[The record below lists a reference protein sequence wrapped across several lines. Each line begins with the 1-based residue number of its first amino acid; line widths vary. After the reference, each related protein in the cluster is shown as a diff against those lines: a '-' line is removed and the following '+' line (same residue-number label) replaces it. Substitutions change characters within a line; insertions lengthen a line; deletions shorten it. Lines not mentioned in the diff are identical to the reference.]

1 MLITFV
7 LSHIPDPRMN
17 KRITLLKDKY
27 QTSLL
32 VWNRQTVNIWG
43 QIYTDIECKEISIKA
58 NYTSPLKRIV
68 PTCAFAIA
76 AIKHLCK
83 MNPKCLYTENVD
95 MLVICKIYS
104 FLKRAK
110 PTIIYEVADLNKLII
125 DQPRNLAL
133 KLLQKVIIF
142 VEKRLCRNVALLVL
156 TSDQFYKVY
165 YKDFFPKEKT
175 LIMPNMPN
183 LQSFSSYKPKVS
195 GKFTIGFIGMI
206 RYKVQMK
213 MLIRAVEKCQ
223 VNLLFAGAGLDDK
236 IEKLCNDISNI
247 EYYGKYDY
255 DTEIAFLYGKCDCI
269 YAVYDADLNNVKVA
283 LPNKLYEAIY
293 CELPIIVAEGTY
305 LAALVKEMG
314 VGIAVSH
321 TDVNELIFVLE
332 KLVKDKEYYNSFTS
346 ACQLHKQKINL
357 EFYNTQLKNYIG
369 ALLK

>member
-27 QTSLL
+27 QTSL
-32 VWNRQTVNIWG
+32 VFWNRKTVDIWK
-43 QIYTDIECKEISIKA
+43 QIHTDIERKEISIKA

-76 AIKHLCK
+76 AIKHLYK

-95 MLVICKIYS
+95 MLVICSIYS
-104 FLKRAK
+104 FLKRGK
-110 PTIIYEVADLNKLII
+110 PAIIYEIADLNKLII
-125 DQPRNLAL
+125 DQPRSLVVN
-133 KLLQKVIIF
+133 LLQKVIIYT
-142 VEKRLCRNVALLVL
+142 EMRLCRGVSLLVL
-156 TSDQFYKVY
+156 TSERFYEIY
-165 YKDFFPKEKT
+165 YKNFFPKNKT
-175 LIMPNMPN
+175 LILPNMPN
-183 LQSFSSYKPKVS
+183 LQAFFSYKPKVS
-195 GKFTIGFIGMI
+195 GKFTIGFIGVI
-206 RYKVQMK
+206 RYKEQMK
-213 MLIRAVEKCQ
+213 MLIKAAKKCQ
-223 VNLLFAGAGLDDK
+223 VNLLFAGTGLDDE
-236 IEKLCNDISNI
+236 IENLCKDIPNI
-247 EYYGKYDY
+247 KYYGKYDF
-255 DTEIAFLYGKCDCI
+255 DTEIASLYGKCDCI
-269 YAVYDADLNNVKVA
+269 YSVYDADLNNVKVA
-283 LPNKLYEAIY
+283 LPNKLYEAIF
-293 CELPIIVAEGTY
+293 CELPIIVAKGTY

-346 ACQLHKQKINL
+346 ACRLHKQKINL